1 MNKILQELKI
11 NETYT
16 KPPKIKKEFSK
27 VKDNIPLKADFNF
40 MADILELPKTKKGFQ
55 YLLVVVDLATDEFD
69 IEQLKTKESKTV
81 LKAMMKMFKRKH
93 IKKPY
98 ASIRTDGGPEF
109 QDEFAKYCYENSILH
124 KVGISGR
131 HQQMANVERLNREL
145 GRLFNGYMNA
155 IEEET
160 GRTDEKLDSFSS
172 LESKRRSLS
181 DGTFR
186 EWVEAVPKVREM
198 LNEYRKKP
206 EGDPFTDIYEAPDV
220 SIQPK
225 YKVGDI
231 VYRISEKPLDAL
243 GRKQPTQNFR
253 AGDYRWD
260 MTPRKIVKVVRY
272 AGKVPI
278 RYILENLSNVAYAEN
293 ELKPAKEN
301 EAMYQVQSV
310 KAKRTVNGVKELLI
324 KWKGYKKPTWEN
336 YNDIKKTISQID
348 SY

>member
-40 MADILELPKTKKGFQ
+40 MADLLELPKTKKGFQ

-81 LKAMMKMFKRKH
+81 LKAMLKMFKRKH

-160 GRTDEKLDSFSS
+160 GRT
-172 LESKRRSLS
+172 
-181 DGTFR
+181 FR
-186 EWVEAVPKVREM
+186 EWVEVVPKVREM

-225 YKVGDI
+225 YKVSDI

-278 RYILENLSNVAYAEN
+278 RYILENLNNVAYAEN
-293 ELKPAKEN
+293 ELKKAKED
-301 EAMYQVQSV
+301 APMYQVQSV

-324 KWKGYKKPTWEN
+324 KWKNYDNPTWEN
-336 YNDIKKTISQID
+336 YKTLKQQIPDIDEYYKH
-348 SY
+348 

>member
-1 MNKILQELKI
+1 MKRILQELKI

-27 VKDNIPLKADFNF
+27 VKDNIPLKEDYNF
-40 MADILELPKTKKGFQ
+40 MADILELPQTKKGFQ

-69 IEQLKTKESKTV
+69 IEPLKTRDSKTV
-81 LKAMMKMFKRKH
+81 LTAMKKMFKRKY
-93 IKKPY
+93 ISKPF

-109 QDEFAKYCYENSILH
+109 KDEFDKYCYENSILH
-124 KVGISGR
+124 KLAIPGR

-160 GRTDEKLDSFSS
+160 GE
-172 LESKRRSLS
+172 
-181 DGTFR
+181 TFR
-186 EWVEAVPKVREM
+186 EWIDVVAKVRTM
-198 LNEYRKKP
+198 LNDFRKKP
-206 EGDPFTDIYEAPDV
+206 EGNPFTDIYEAPDV
-220 SIQPK
+220 YIQPK
-225 YKVGDI
+225 YKEGDI

-272 AGKVPI
+272 SGKVPI
-278 RYILENLSNVAYAEN
+278 RYILENLANVAYAEY
-293 ELKPAKEN
+293 ELKPAKEK

-310 KAKRTVNGVKELLI
+310 KAKRSVNGVKEILI
-324 KWKGYKKPTWEN
+324 KWKGYRKPTWEN
-336 YNDIKKTISQID
+336 YNDIKKTIPDID
-348 SY
+348 NY

>member
-81 LKAMMKMFKRKH
+81 LKAMLKMFKRKH

-160 GRTDEKLDSFSS
+160 GRT
-172 LESKRRSLS
+172 
-181 DGTFR
+181 FR
-186 EWVEAVPKVREM
+186 EWVEAVPKVRDM

-220 SIQPK
+220 FIQPK

-293 ELKPAKEN
+293 ELKPAKEK

-324 KWKGYKKPTWEN
+324 KWKNYDNPTWED
-336 YNDIKKTISQID
+336 YNDIKKTIPDID

>member
-40 MADILELPKTKKGFQ
+40 MADILELPQTKKGFQ

-81 LKAMMKMFKRKH
+81 LKAMLKMFKRKH

-155 IEEET
+155 VEEET
-160 GRTDEKLDSFSS
+160 GRT
-172 LESKRRSLS
+172 
-181 DGTFR
+181 FR
-186 EWVEAVPKVREM
+186 EWVEIVPKVREM

-225 YKVGDI
+225 YKEGDI

-260 MTPRKIVKVVRY
+260 ITPRKIVKVVRY
-272 AGKVPI
+272 SGKVPI

-293 ELKPAKEN
+293 ELKPAKEK

-310 KAKRTVNGVKELLI
+310 KAKRTVKGVKELLI

-336 YNDIKKTISQID
+336 YNEIKKTIPDID
-348 SY
+348 SF

>member
-1 MNKILQELKI
+1 MDKILQELKI

-40 MADILELPKTKKGFQ
+40 MADILELPQTKKGFQ

-69 IEQLKTKESKTV
+69 IEPIKTKESKTV
-81 LKAMMKMFKRKH
+81 LKAMLKMFKRKH
-93 IKKPY
+93 IEKPY

-109 QDEFAKYCYENSILH
+109 QDEFSKYCYENSILH

-160 GRTDEKLDSFSS
+160 GRT
-172 LESKRRSLS
+172 
-181 DGTFR
+181 FR

-206 EGDPFTDIYEAPDV
+206 EGNPFTDIYEAPDV

-225 YKVGDI
+225 YKEGDI

-272 AGKVPI
+272 SGKVPI

-293 ELKPAKEN
+293 ELKPAKEK

-310 KAKRTVNGVKELLI
+310 KAKRTVKGVKELLI
-324 KWKGYKKPTWEN
+324 KWKGYRKPTWEK
-336 YNDIKKTISQID
+336 YDEIKKTIPDID

>member
-40 MADILELPKTKKGFQ
+40 MADLLELPQTKKGFQ

-69 IEQLKTKESKTV
+69 IEPLKTKESKTV

-98 ASIRTDGGPEF
+98 SSIRTDGGPEF

-160 GRTDEKLDSFSS
+160 GRT
-172 LESKRRSLS
+172 
-181 DGTFR
+181 FR
-186 EWVEAVPKVREM
+186 EWVEIVPKVREM

-206 EGDPFTDIYEAPDV
+206 EGNPFTDIYEAPDV

-225 YKVGDI
+225 NKEGDI

-272 AGKVPI
+272 SGKVPI

-293 ELKPAKEN
+293 ELKPAKEK
-301 EAMYQVQSV
+301 EAKYVVLSV

-324 KWKGYKKPTWEN
+324 KWKGYKKPTWED
-336 YNDIKKTISQID
+336 YKSLKKQIPDID

>member
-40 MADILELPKTKKGFQ
+40 MADLLELPKTKKGFQ

-81 LKAMMKMFKRKH
+81 LKAMLKMFKRKH

-98 ASIRTDGGPEF
+98 ASIRTDGGSEF

-160 GRTDEKLDSFSS
+160 GVA
-172 LESKRRSLS
+172 
-181 DGTFR
+181 FR

-293 ELKPAKEN
+293 ELKPAKETS
-301 EAMYQVQSV
+301 AMYHVQSV

-336 YNDIKKTISQID
+336 YDDIKKTIPDID
-348 SY
+348 NY

>member
-40 MADILELPKTKKGFQ
+40 MADILELPQTKKGFQ

-81 LKAMMKMFKRKH
+81 LKAMLKMFKRKH

-155 IEEET
+155 VEEET
-160 GRTDEKLDSFSS
+160 GRT
-172 LESKRRSLS
+172 
-181 DGTFR
+181 FR
-186 EWVEAVPKVREM
+186 EWVEIVPKVREM

-225 YKVGDI
+225 YKEGDI

-260 MTPRKIVKVVRY
+260 ITPRKIVKVVRY
-272 AGKVPI
+272 SGKVPI

-293 ELKPAKEN
+293 ELKPAKEK

-336 YNDIKKTISQID
+336 YNEIKKTIPEID